1 MNHPHQRERCLWL
14 AVDALVARAVYL
26 ALLRRMGVVLL
37 MGARLR

>member
-14 AVDALVARAVYL
+14 AVDALIARAVYL